1 MKLEF
6 RVPDQ
11 GHGSVR
17 NFLGV
22 AVRLALAL
30 HRSRLLARI
39 AQVSGKD
46 FKKRLD
52 IS

>member
-11 GHGSVR
+11 SHGSVR

-30 HRSRLLARI
+30 HRSRLLAR
-39 AQVSGKD
+39 SLKSRGKD